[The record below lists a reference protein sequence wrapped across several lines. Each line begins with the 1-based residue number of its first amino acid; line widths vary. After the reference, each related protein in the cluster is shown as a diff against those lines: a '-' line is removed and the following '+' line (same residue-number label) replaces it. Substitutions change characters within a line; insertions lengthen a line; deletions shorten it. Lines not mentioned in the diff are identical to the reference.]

1 MSTATT
7 STNTPYSGNQTSSAP
22 SSPSNYV
29 PTHTP
34 QTLSP
39 NESGFTAK
47 EVLLY
52 GGGLV
57 LTAVITYFSTLISVN
72 SEISSN
78 KENISILKSDVSHLQ
93 GDLKGAEKDIAKNET
108 IVSKV
113 GIIEVEIKGLE
124 KQLDA
129 HIGSANKNK
138 GITSK

>member
-1 MSTATT
+1 
-7 STNTPYSGNQTSSAP
+7 
-22 SSPSNYV
+22 V